1 MDYWSAV
8 RNEFSHLPKKTHSE
22 NCCLLTNR
30 RFFARLTP
38 GQVAPLDEK
47 EM

>member
-8 RNEFSHLPKKTHSE
+8 RNEFSHLRKNMHSE
-22 NCCLLTNR
+22 NFCLLTNR
-30 RFFARLTP
+30 RFLASLTP